1 MQLLLNYTVLVESVL
16 LKLNTLFYFFL
27 ITFLSSKYCHVFQK
41 ELEKERTDL
50 IEDVTMNKRRIKDLE
65 DNLLFRLTSTKGSLA
80 DDESLII
87 VLSNTKKTA
96 EEVTQKLQTSAE
108 TEVQINSAREEYRP
122 GE

>member
-1 MQLLLNYTVLVESVL
+1 
-16 LKLNTLFYFFL
+16 L
-27 ITFLSSKYCHVFQK
+27 ITLLFSKYYHVFQQ

-65 DNLLFRLTSTKGSLA
+65 DNLLFRLTSTKSSLA

-87 VLSNTKKTA
+87 VLSSTKKTA

>member
-1 MQLLLNYTVLVESVL
+1 MHLVLTYTVLVGSVFF
-16 LKLNTLFYFFL
+16 KLNVLFLFL
-27 ITFLSSKYCHVFQK
+27 IALLFPKYYHVIQQ

-50 IEDVTMNKRRIKDLE
+50 IEDVTTNKRKIKDLE
-65 DNLLFRLTSTKGSLA
+65 DNLLFRLTSTKSSLA
-80 DDESLII
+80 DDESLLI
-87 VLSNTKKTA
+87 VLSNTKKTT

>member
-1 MQLLLNYTVLVESVL
+1 MINLLFS
-16 LKLNTLFYFFL
+16 KFYL
-27 ITFLSSKYCHVFQK
+27 VFQQ

-65 DNLLFRLTSTKGSLA
+65 DNLLFRLTSTKSSLA
-80 DDESLII
+80 DDESLVI

-122 GE
+122 GKWR